1 MQSIFVVFHISFM
14 LIAILLKP
22 FLALLLLSLST
33 SLFGP
38 VVMWQKLTYFS
49 DALAHSLILGLVLA
63 NFLPGYQN
71 LVLLFFVLFFIIAI
85 NFLIYKNF
93 FQHTAIIMIVAYFCI
108 SLAFL
113 INDVSANKF
122 NFNTLLMGDV
132 LATNNQDLIILLVIT
147 LLALAY
153 LYYFFNDI
161 LFIVINE
168 DLAKTQQIKVEKI
181 KFCTTI
187 VLGLLI
193 AFALKTVGVFLVSAL
208 LILPACIARIFAK
221 SPRQMLF
228 FSLLFSLALTC
239 LGITC
244 ASYYNLSLSP
254 TLVLMMIA
262 CFFCCN
268 FFVKK
273 S

>member
-1 MQSIFVVFHISFM
+1 M
-14 LIAILLKP
+14 LIAILFKP
-22 FLALLLLSLST
+22 FLALLLLSLIT

-38 VVMWQKLTYFS
+38 IVLWQKLTYFG
-49 DALAHSLILGLVLA
+49 DAMAHSLILGFVLA
-63 NFLPGYQN
+63 NFLPNYQH
-71 LVLLFFVLFFIIAI
+71 LVLLLFVMFFIITI

-93 FQHTAIIMIVAYFCI
+93 FQRSVIIIIVAYFCI

-113 INDVSANKF
+113 INDISINKF

-132 LATNNQDLIILLVIT
+132 LASNTQDLLILFTISLFS
-147 LLALAY
+147 LGY

-161 LFIVINE
+161 LLIIINE
-168 DLAKTQQIKVEKI
+168 DLAKTQQISVEKV

-187 VLGLLI
+187 ILGFLI
-193 AFALKTVGVFLVSAL
+193 AIALKIVGVFLVSSL
-208 LILPACIARIFAK
+208 LILPASIAKIFAK
-221 SPRQMLF
+221 SPQQMLC
-228 FSLLFSLALTC
+228 FSMLFSLSLTII
-239 LGITC
+239 GIIF
-244 ASYYNLSLSP
+244 ASYYNLSLAP
-254 TLVLMMIA
+254 ALVLVMIG

>member
-1 MQSIFVVFHISFM
+1 M

-22 FLALLLLSLST
+22 FLALLLLSLVT

-38 VVMWQKLTYFS
+38 VVLWQKLTYFS
-49 DALAHSLILGLVLA
+49 DAMAHSLILGLVLA
-63 NFLPGYQN
+63 NFLPNQQN
-71 LVLLFFVLFFIIAI
+71 LILLLFVLFFIIII

-93 FQHTAIIMIVAYFCI
+93 FQHTAIIMVVAYFCI

-113 INDVSANKF
+113 INDISMQKF

-132 LATNNQDLIILLVIT
+132 LAINSQDILILLII
-147 LLALAY
+147 ALFSLGY

-168 DLAKTQQIKVEKI
+168 DLAKTQHIAVAKI

-193 AFALKTVGVFLVSAL
+193 AFALKIVGVFLVSAL
-208 LILPACIARIFAK
+208 LILPACIAKIFAK
-221 SPRQMLF
+221 SPQQMLF
-228 FSLLFSLALTC
+228 FSLLFSLSLTFV
-239 LGITC
+239 GIAI
-244 ASYYNLSLSP
+244 ASQYNLSIAP
-254 TLVLMMIA
+254 TLTLTMIG

>member
-1 MQSIFVVFHISFM
+1 MQRIFTVAHVSFM

-22 FLALLLLSLST
+22 FLALLLLSLGT

-38 VVMWQKLTYFS
+38 IMLWQKLTYFG

-63 NFLPGYQN
+63 NFLPNYQN

-113 INDVSANKF
+113 INDISINKF

-132 LATNNQDLIILLVIT
+132 LATNNQDLIILLAIV
-147 LLALAY
+147 LCSLGY

-161 LFIVINE
+161 LFIIINE
-168 DLAKTQQIKVEKI
+168 DLAKTQQVNVEKI
-181 KFCTTI
+181 KFCTTV

-193 AFALKTVGVFLVSAL
+193 AFALKIVGVFLVSAL
-208 LILPACIARIFAK
+208 LVLPACIARIFAK

-228 FSLLFSLALTC
+228 FSLLFSLTLTC
-239 LGITC
+239 FGITC